1 MQMWELFRHLGFE
14 RLLQIRLL
22 KQRCLLTMA
31 KFFMYLALSLRLS
44 FVQRYM
50 SGFYKVIETGL
61 CLPFQIE
68 ATEFQSLLL
77 HHIE

>member
-22 KQRCLLTMA
+22 KQRRLLTVV
-31 KFFMYLALSLRLS
+31 KFLMYLALSLTLS
-44 FVQRYM
+44 FIQRHVAFIK
-50 SGFYKVIETGL
+50 SYKQDYAFHFRYKHL
-61 CLPFQIE
+61 SS
-68 ATEFQSLLL
+68 SLLL